1 MIDNG
6 SALSNDDLLPSPQSE
21 RDWVWEHYTFLWLG
35 MVICI
40 PAYLLAGGLMEQ
52 GLSPLA
58 AIGAILLGN
67 LIVLIPMA
75 LIGHAGARYGI
86 PFAVLARAS
95 FGTGG
100 AKLAA
105 FARAIVACGWYG
117 IQTWVGGN
125 TLLALGRRMGL
136 GGLHGAPLPVVGISA
151 VELGAFLL
159 FWALQLLVVTKGMRA
174 VRRFETWT
182 APAKVALLLALF
194 VWAIDRLGGVSASFS
209 RIAHAGGTAT
219 SGQSFWA
226 LFVPSVTAMVGF
238 WATLSLNIPDFTRFA
253 RSQRDQML
261 GQALGLPIPMALLGL
276 VSIVT
281 GFATMTVYGVAIHD
295 PLALADRMTGWPV
308 LLGLL
313 IISIDTVSCNI
324 AANLVGPAYD
334 FSAIWPR
341 HISYRGGA
349 MITAVIGVVI
359 MPWKLVATSSGYIF
373 TWLIGYS
380 ALLGPVGSIILVDY
394 WIVRGGRL
402 DAQALYDEAGQYAYR
417 GGVNPAALA
426 ALAIGVAPSLPGFIA
441 AVAPAT
447 APAISALLTA
457 LYPYAWFVG
466 FLVSG
471 TAYAL
476 LARAG
481 DRHKG
486 VIGRKAR
493 AT

>member
-1 MIDNG
+1 MSDTS
-6 SALSNDDLLPSPQSE
+6 SALSNDDLIPSPPGE
-21 RDWVWEHYTFLWLG
+21 RDWVWGHYTFLWLG

-40 PAYLLAGGLMEQ
+40 PAYLLAGGLMDQ
-52 GLSPLA
+52 GLSLLA
-58 AIGAILLGN
+58 AIAAILLSN

-95 FGTGG
+95 FGTSG
-100 AKLAA
+100 AKIAA

-125 TLLALGRRMGL
+125 TLLVLGRRIGL
-136 GGLHGAPLPVVGISA
+136 GDLKGPPLPVAGISA
-151 VELGAFLL
+151 FELLAFLL

-194 VWAIDRLGGVSASFS
+194 VWAIDRLGGIGATVS
-209 RIAHAGGTAT
+209 RIIMAGGSAAG
-219 SGQSFWA
+219 GQSFWA
-226 LFVPSVTAMVGF
+226 LFVPGVTAMVGF

-253 RSQRDQML
+253 RSPRDQMV
-261 GQALGLPIPMALLGL
+261 GQALGLPVPMALLGL

-281 GFATMTVYGVAIHD
+281 GFATTTVYGVAIHD
-295 PLALADRMTGWPV
+295 PLVLADRMTGWPV
-308 LLGLL
+308 LVGLL

-341 HISYRGGA
+341 HVSYRGGA

-380 ALLGPVGSIILVDY
+380 ALLGPIGSIILIDY
-394 WIVRGGRL
+394 WVVRRGRI
-402 DAQALYDEAGQYAYR
+402 DTHALYDEHGEYTYR
-417 GGVNPAALA
+417 GGLNPAALA
-426 ALAIGVAPSLPGFIA
+426 ALLIGVAPSLPGFLA
-441 AVAPAT
+441 AVAPAM
-447 APAISALLTA
+447 APAIPAPLTA

-466 FLVSG
+466 FAVSG
-471 TAYAL
+471 TVYAL
-476 LARAG
+476 LSTRALPAQQPELCS
-481 DRHKG
+481 H
-486 VIGRKAR
+486 
-493 AT
+493 